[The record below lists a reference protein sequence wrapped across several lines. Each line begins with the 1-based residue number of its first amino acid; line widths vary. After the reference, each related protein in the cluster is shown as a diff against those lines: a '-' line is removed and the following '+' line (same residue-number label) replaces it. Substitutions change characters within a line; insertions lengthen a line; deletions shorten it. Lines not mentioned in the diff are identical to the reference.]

1 MIKYYRILVQNKE
14 TQESHRA
21 YIKDTSLRRAIK
33 RAAAFMVK
41 CANITE
47 INPLQT
53 DDGAEVARYGWTFA
67 VMEVSK
73 DEFDE
78 KW

>member
-1 MIKYYRILVQNKE
+1 MVKYYRILVQNKK
-14 TQESHRA
+14 TWESHHA
-21 YIKDTSLRRAIK
+21 YIKDISLRRAIK
-33 RAAAFMVK
+33 RAVMFMIK
-41 CANITE
+41 CANVTE
-47 INPLQT
+47 NNPLHT
-53 DDGAEVARYGWTFA
+53 DDGIEVIRHGWTFA